1 MAGVTPTFSHSWA
14 NSNSVFP
21 NTSWNNGGIPLVSE
35 TIRSPVSLSK
45 IPGACHKVA
54 ASSAGFKA
62 LSFTSVC
69 AAVWPFMSFIFFQN
83 LCQGSDIVSIHRTE
97 ITDIQS
103 LKDILL
109 LHQHGLQAVVE
120 TYQALTP
127 FIVQDSP
134 AIKFSR
140 QGISQTVISLR
151 GMQIQ

>member
-1 MAGVTPTFSHSWA
+1 MPQSSCFFSW
-14 NSNSVFP
+14 
-21 NTSWNNGGIPLVSE
+21 
-35 TIRSPVSLSK
+35 
-45 IPGACHKVA
+45 
-54 ASSAGFKA
+54 FKA
-62 LSFTSVC
+62 LSFTSVYVQQFR
-69 AAVWPFMSFIFFQN
+69 ALHVLYFFQN

-103 LKDILL
+103 LKDVLL

-140 QGISQTVISLR
+140 QGISQTVISLG

>member
-1 MAGVTPTFSHSWA
+1 MPQGCCFFSW
-14 NSNSVFP
+14 
-21 NTSWNNGGIPLVSE
+21 
-35 TIRSPVSLSK
+35 
-45 IPGACHKVA
+45 
-54 ASSAGFKA
+54 FKA
-62 LSFTSVC
+62 LSFTGMYVQQLR
-69 AAVWPFMSFIFFQN
+69 PFHILYFLQD
-83 LCQGSDIVSIHRTE
+83 LCQGSDIVSVHRTE

-140 QGISQTVISLR
+140 QGISQTVISLG